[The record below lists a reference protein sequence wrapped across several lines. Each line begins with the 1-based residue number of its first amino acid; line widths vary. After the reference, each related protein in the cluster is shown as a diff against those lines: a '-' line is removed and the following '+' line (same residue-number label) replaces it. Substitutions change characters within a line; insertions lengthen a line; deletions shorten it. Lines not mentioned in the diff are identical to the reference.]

1 MVFFVIRINING
13 TFILS
18 LDIVNMVD
26 FFLIRCLCE
35 LVLSYLGYIGI
46 EEGVEYMFIGLK
58 RERII
63 LGFFFF

>member
-1 MVFFVIRINING
+1 MGLYIEFRYCKYGRFFFNTMFMRAI
-13 TFILS
+13 
-18 LDIVNMVD
+18 
-26 FFLIRCLCE
+26 
-35 LVLSYLGYIGI
+35 VLSYLGYIGI